1 MLREKRTFRCE
12 TAGEDTPQDGEEEE
26 EEREEIF
33 LDGAS
38 RRLPGRVALRARKDI
53 GFVFPMRQLMPL
65 LELEHRLDVALSE
78 LIASW
83 CASW

>member
-1 MLREKRTFRCE
+1 MEW
-12 TAGEDTPQDGEEEE
+12 EEEE
-26 EEREEIF
+26 EEEEKVEIF
-33 LDGAS
+33 LDGSS
-38 RRLPGRVALRARKDI
+38 RRLPDRVALRARKDI
-53 GFVFPMRQLMPL
+53 GFVLPMRQLMPL